1 MKLTDKQILIN
12 LPYNAYLIE
21 CIAKDEKLRK
31 GFRLALEEQAK
42 EIFREIHEEVGIL
55 TRNKN
60 FENITVKEFL
70 DLISKV
76 YTSYEVKNKSEQ
88 EEK

>member
-1 MKLTDKQILIN
+1 MK
-12 LPYNAYLIE
+12 
-21 CIAKDEKLRK
+21 AKDKALKYLMGATKCYAIAQRVPK
-31 GFRLALEEQAK
+31 ALDIALEEQAK

>member
-42 EIFREIHEEVGIL
+42 EIF
-55 TRNKN
+55 NKLDKLPTN
-60 FENITVKEFL
+60 DNLCNMCSL
-70 DLISKV
+70 DLYECECYQKIKLL
-76 YTSYEVKNKSEQ
+76 YTKANRKQV
-88 EEK
+88 